1 MTTQPVIKVRN
12 LSKDFKSKHALLDV
26 NLEIPTGSVV
36 GVLGPNGC
44 GKTTLFKHLIG
55 LLQPSRGGVETF
67 GTDAAR
73 LDASQLGKIGYV
85 SQQSELI
92 DHLTVRE
99 TINFTEAHY
108 LNWDKD
114 LAQRLLNDFK
124 LNDNSNV
131 GSLSVGQKQRLSIV
145 LGVSHRPELLILDEP
160 AASLDPVVRQDF
172 LDLLMELIQQPERTI
187 LISSHILTDVQKI
200 IDKVLIIDEGMV
212 HCFQDLDDLREEYY
226 SISLRSLSGALPTD
240 IQLTGIKYLDHQG
253 ATAVVKLHNPD
264 ADLVKREVAD
274 LNCQADI
281 SRLDFEDIYRLI
293 VSGK

>member
-1 MTTQPVIKVRN
+1 MTTRPVIKVRN
-12 LSKDFKSKHALLDV
+12 LSKDFKSKHALRDV
-26 NLEIPTGSVV
+26 NLEIHAGSVV

-73 LDASQLGKIGYV
+73 LDPSQLGKIGYV

-114 LAQRLLNDFK
+114 LAQRLLDDFK

-160 AASLDPVVRQDF
+160 AASLDPVIRQDF
-172 LDLLMELIQQPERTI
+172 LDLLMELIQQPECTI

-226 SISLRSLSGALPTD
+226 SITLRSLSGALKTD
-240 IQLTGIKYLDHQG
+240 IQLTGLKHLDHQG
-253 ATAVVKLHNPD
+253 ASAIVKLHNPD
-264 ADLVKREVAD
+264 ADLVKREVAE

-281 SRLDFEDIYRLI
+281 SRLEFEDIYRLI